1 MRREVRVIFK
11 LICKVYPASK
21 LFSYLVEGLK
31 SKNAKQRTGIY
42 KLYVIIS
49 LVLYKISVTNN
60 SNNSYDNLDLV
71 ELNLY
76 SEKVNC
82 VCRPLIKFR
91 LQIILIYTQVLY
103 GIYIIIFPVLYGIRA
118 KSINYMFLRH
128 HPLSLSNYFIFS

>member
-42 KLYVIIS
+42 RLYVIIS

-71 ELNLY
+71 
-76 SEKVNC
+76 
-82 VCRPLIKFR
+82 
-91 LQIILIYTQVLY
+91 
-103 GIYIIIFPVLYGIRA
+103 
-118 KSINYMFLRH
+118 
-128 HPLSLSNYFIFS
+128 